1 VSIGVALYPATGED
15 FTLMKKADTA
25 MYHAK
30 DAGRNTYRLFD
41 EAMNQQVQESLRL
54 RSNFQRGLAG
64 EFVLHPALLDLKSG
78 RVVGAEAL
86 VRWHDP
92 ERGML
97 SPGHFIPVAQR
108 HDRAA
113 GRLGAARGLP
123 AGGAGGAGHPWWW
136 R

>member
-1 VSIGVALYPATGED
+1 
-15 FTLMKKADTA
+15 
-25 MYHAK
+25 
-30 DAGRNTYRLFD
+30 
-41 EAMNQQVQESLRL
+41 MNQQVQESLRL

-64 EFVLHPALLDLKSG
+64 EFVLHYQPLLDLKSG

-97 SPGHFIPVAQR
+97 SPGHFIPVASS
-108 HDRAA
+108 
-113 GRLGAARGLP
+113 GMIVPLGAWVLREACRQAAL
-123 AGGAGGAGHPWWW
+123 AGGRAPWWW